1 MSSEH
6 QPKIGLRERK
16 KMKTRAAIQHHAL
29 RLFREKGYH
38 ATTVEQIAEAAE
50 ISPSTVFRY
59 FPTKEALV
67 LEDIYDPLLIR
78 AFQEQPAGL
87 SPIQA
92 LREAVKSGLSKI
104 PAEEKK
110 AIRERMELALSV
122 PELRAALLVHVTDSL
137 RMIADLLAARTGRDR
152 GDFHVLAF
160 AGAVIGAVLSVQA
173 YGADHPDADFEAL
186 VDEALAYLE
195 AGLPLPPERDKS
207 R

>member
-29 RLFREKGYH
+29 RLFREQGYH

-67 LEDIYDPLLIR
+67 LEDIYDPLLIQ
-78 AFQEQPAGL
+78 AFHEQPAGL

-92 LREAVKSGLSKI
+92 LRKAVKSGLSKI

-137 RMIADLLAARTGRDR
+137 RMIADLLAERTGRDR

-160 AGAVIGAVLSVQA
+160 AGVVIGALMSVQA
-173 YGADHPDADFEAL
+173 YGAANPDADFEAL
-186 VDEALAYLE
+186 IDEALAYLE
-195 AGLPLPPERDKS
+195 AGLPFPPPKP
-207 R
+207 